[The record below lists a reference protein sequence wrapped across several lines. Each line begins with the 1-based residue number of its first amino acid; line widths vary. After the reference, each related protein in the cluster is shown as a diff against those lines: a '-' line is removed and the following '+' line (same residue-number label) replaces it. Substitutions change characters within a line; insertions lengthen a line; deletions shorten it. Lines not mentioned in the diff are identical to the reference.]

1 MIPRSAALRARH
13 ARALIRAPKLSIISF
28 QVYMEGG
35 GTVEFIRDVR
45 NHARA
50 PGAGAKRVD
59 HKGLHKTSS
68 VDLRELAAAA
78 AQYSKLDGTPKKKNS
93 KVTLYRA
100 SRYRLA
106 DGVRHLMVLLTM

>member
-1 MIPRSAALRARH
+1 
-13 ARALIRAPKLSIISF
+13 
-28 QVYMEGG
+28 MEGG

-68 VDLRELAAAA
+68 VDLREFCRSCAVQLDAAV
-78 AQYSKLDGTPKKKNS
+78 PKKIEGN
-93 KVTLYRA
+93 VI
-100 SRYRLA
+100 
-106 DGVRHLMVLLTM
+106 